1 MKEPIMINRNKKD
14 NVVEFFFDNG
24 VSVNIFDYE
33 VWEYYREYD
42 DEYMSG
48 GFEVDNNV
56 VVDYDGVSEL
66 PEEVQFALIKCG
78 FTLDL

>member
-1 MKEPIMINRNKKD
+1 MKEPILIKRYEDKNE
-14 NVVEFFFDNG
+14 VEFIFDNG
-24 VSVNIFDYE
+24 VSVSIFDYE

-66 PEEVQFALIKCG
+66 PEEVQAALIKCG